1 MKHALERIVQYA
13 LKVIPITERPLRKFI
28 TYAFLPEP
36 PHGAEEEEEEA
47 SGSCKAFQQMKM

>member
-28 TYAFLPEP
+28 TYAFLPEH
-36 PHGAEEEEEEA
+36 PHGEEVEEEEEET
-47 SGSCKAFQQMKM
+47 